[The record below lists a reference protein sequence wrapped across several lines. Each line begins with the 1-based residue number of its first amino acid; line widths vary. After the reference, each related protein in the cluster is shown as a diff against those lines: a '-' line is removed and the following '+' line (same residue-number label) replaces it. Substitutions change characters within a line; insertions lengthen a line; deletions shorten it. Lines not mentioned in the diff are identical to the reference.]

1 MARILERVTASNL
14 TPVLLA
20 TAAATAGLLVLA
32 AVAALT
38 RLPLFALPFAAS
50 AAIVA
55 LAPASP
61 FAQPRSIVVGHVLG
75 AGIALTATTLL
86 GPSVW
91 TAALA
96 AGMITAPMLLL
107 KVPHPPA
114 TATAALVGLTAPE
127 PLFLLSPVLVASA
140 VVVATGVILGRV
152 MPGRRYPSQAA

>member
-1 MARILERVTASNL
+1 MATPLDRVAANRL
-14 TPVLLA
+14 VPVVLA
-20 TAAATAGLLVLA
+20 TAAATAALLALA
-32 AVAALT
+32 AVATLT

-75 AGIALTATTLL
+75 AGVALAAAALL

-96 AGMITAPMLLL
+96 AGLTTAPMLLL
-107 KVPHPPA
+107 KVAHPPA

-127 PLFLLSPVLVASA
+127 PMFLISPVLAASV
-140 VVVATGVILGRV
+140 VVVASGLVLGRAL
-152 MPGRRYPSQAA
+152 PGRRYPSPSV